1 MAKLIIVTLA
11 VLCFAASSLAW
22 GAGGAQDVLGNY
34 YDATT
39 GQISSSLTGKVYNTR
54 PTGWGPSPLVAAH
67 APLVAAH
74 SPLVAA
80 YSAPIA
86 AHYASPYVA
95 SYAAP
100 LAYGAYAPSAAYLLK
115 K

>member
-54 PTGWGPSPLVAAH
+54 PTGWGPSPLVASAPLVAQAPLIAS

-74 SPLVAA
+74 APVVAA
-80 YSAPIA
+80 YSAPLA
-86 AHYASPYVA
+86 AHYA
-95 SYAAP
+95 AP
-100 LAYGAYAPSAAYLLK
+100 LAYAPSAAYLLK